1 MEKRIKKI
9 AIFFGLL
16 FFITNCIYAQNA
28 NSRTLSQIITA
39 LQKAYNIQFNYA
51 EDAIE
56 GISLKPPTKDLPLP
70 KVLTYLEDNT
80 GLSFTLMT
88 DSFILVKPRTGV
100 ILCGYLKDKDNLQ
113 ALPFATVQA
122 SNSFATSNESG
133 FFQIKIKNTA
143 ELITIRYL
151 GYKTITR
158 SYNQFK
164 QSDSDCIDVYLQPG
178 FQSLSLV
185 VISNYITSGIN
196 KIDNGSFQ
204 VDFSNLKILPGL
216 IDHDVLQSVQAFPG
230 IQSVNETVSNINIR
244 GGTHDQNLILWDDI
258 KMYQSGHFFGLISM
272 YNPHITQKVF
282 LRKNGSHVSHTDGV
296 SGTISMQTEHEVNRE
311 FKGVVG
317 MNLTDVN
324 GFADIPIN
332 ESSSIQVA
340 ARKSI
345 SDVVETP
352 TYTAFFDR
360 ISQNTEVA
368 SNVATISNTNK
379 TFDFY
384 DTSLRWIYNIS
395 DKDEVRVNF
404 INVHNQLQFNENA
417 TVNQEEE
424 SRDSKLD
431 QNSIAGALHY
441 NRVWNDKFKTD
452 FEVYET
458 DYKLKA
464 VNVNIPDSQRFLQEN
479 IVSETSVKL
488 KVNYKL
494 SNRLQLLNGYHF
506 VETEVTNLDDVDN
519 PLFRFLVSE
528 VVRTHGVFSQFGYKT
543 LNNKTNLNLGL
554 RYNYIKKF
562 SKSIW
567 EPRLSFNHHFFKH
580 FTLEILGEY
589 KHQNTSQVINFQND
603 FLGIEKRRWQLS
615 NNKEIPVITSK
626 QISVGLNYSHDGWL
640 IGIDG
645 FYKTV
650 NGITTQSQGFQN
662 QYEFVKSKGRYDV
675 KGIDILFRKH
685 IEKWNT
691 WLSYSYMNNRYL
703 FKDLETNYFPSNYN
717 ISHTATLGMIYALNN
732 LKLSAGLN
740 WHSGKPTTQ
749 PISGNEIIDG
759 EVNYGATNTSNLKD
773 YLRLDISAIY
783 NFKLSDKARANL
795 GISVWNILNKE
806 NEINNFYRVKDEN
819 IMETIQNSLG
829 LTPNAVFRVYF

>member
-1 MEKRIKKI
+1 MGKRIKKT
-9 AIFFGLL
+9 AIFFSLL
-16 FFITNCIYAQNA
+16 FFITNCIYAQDT

-39 LQKAYNIQFNYA
+39 LQKTYHIQFNYA
-51 EDAIE
+51 EDVIS
-56 GISLKPPTKDLPLP
+56 GISLKPPAKSLPLP
-70 KVLTYLEDNT
+70 EILTYLESNT
-80 GLSFTLMT
+80 GLSFTWMN
-88 DSFILVKPRTGV
+88 DSFILIKPRTDI
-100 ILCGYLKDKDNLQ
+100 ILCGYLKGKDNLQ
-113 ALPFATVQA
+113 VLPFATVQTP
-122 SNSFATSNESG
+122 NNFATSNESG
-133 FFQIKIKNTA
+133 FFKIKIKNA
-143 ELITIRYL
+143 SELITIRYL
-151 GYKTITR
+151 GYKTIAK
-158 SYNQFK
+158 SYNQFVT
-164 QSDSDCIDVYLQPG
+164 SADCLDVYLQPD
-178 FQSLSLV
+178 FQPLSQV
-185 VISNYITSGIN
+185 IISNYITSGIN

-204 VDFSNLKILPGL
+204 IDFSNLKILPGL
-216 IDHDVLQSVQAFPG
+216 IDNDVLQSVQAFPG

-272 YNPHITQKVF
+272 YNPHITQKVS
-282 LRKNGSHVSHTDGV
+282 LRKNGSNVSYTDGV
-296 SGTISMQTEHEVNRE
+296 SGTIAMQTEHEVNRE

-317 MNLTDVN
+317 VNLTDVN

-332 ESSSIQVA
+332 ASSSIQVA

-345 SDVVETP
+345 SDFVETP

-368 SNVATISNTNK
+368 SNVTTITNTNK

-384 DTSLRWIYNIS
+384 DTSLRWIYSIS

-417 TVNQEEE
+417 IINQEEE
-424 SRDSKLD
+424 SRDSELN

-441 NRVWNDKFKTD
+441 KRVWNDKLKTD

-464 VNVNIPDSQRFLQEN
+464 VNVNILDSQRFLQEN
-479 IVSETSVKL
+479 IVSETSAKL

-494 SNRLQLLNGYHF
+494 NDRLQFLNGYHF

-519 PLFRFLVSE
+519 PLFRSLVSE
-528 VVRTHGVFSQFGYKT
+528 VVRTHGVFTQLGYKT

-554 RYNYIKKF
+554 RYNYIGKF
-562 SKSIW
+562 NKSIW

-580 FTLEILGEY
+580 VTLEILGEY

-615 NNKEIPVITSK
+615 NNEEIPVITSK
-626 QISVGLNYSHDGWL
+626 QVSMGLNYNHDGWL

-645 FYKTV
+645 FYKIV
-650 NGITTQSQGFQN
+650 DGITTQSQGFQN

-675 KGIDILFRKH
+675 KGLDILFRKH
-685 IEKWNT
+685 IENFNT
-691 WLSYSYMNNRYL
+691 WLSYSYMDNRYR
-703 FKDLETNYFPSNYN
+703 FKDLETDYFPSNYN
-717 ISHTATLGMIYALNN
+717 ISHTTTLGMTYALNN

-749 PISGNEIIDG
+749 PIFGNEIINED
-759 EVNYGATNTSNLKD
+759 VNYEATNVSNLND
-773 YLRLDISAIY
+773 YLRLDVSAIY
-783 NFKLSDKARANL
+783 NFKLGDKAKANF

-806 NEINNFYRVKDEN
+806 NEINNFYRVKDET

-829 LTPNAVFRVYF
+829 FTPNAVFRAYF

>member
-9 AIFFGLL
+9 AIFFSLL
-16 FFITNCIYAQNA
+16 FFITNCVFAQDTDG
-28 NSRTLSQIITA
+28 SRTLSQIITT
-39 LQKAYNIQFNYA
+39 LQEVYNVQFNYA
-51 EDAIE
+51 EDVIE
-56 GISLKPPTKDLPLP
+56 GVSLKSPTKNLSLEE
-70 KVLTYLEDNT
+70 VLTYLENNT
-80 GLSFTLMT
+80 TLSFTLMGDRFVLIKPTT
-88 DSFILVKPRTGV
+88 DI
-100 ILCGYLKDKDNLQ
+100 ILCGYLKRKDNLEV
-113 ALPFATVQA
+113 LSSATVQT
-122 SNSFATSNESG
+122 SDSFTTSDKNG
-133 FFQIKIKNTA
+133 FFQIKVKNPLQ
-143 ELITIRYL
+143 LITIRYL
-151 GYKTITR
+151 GYKTIMKP
-158 SYNQFK
+158 YNQFEVSGCK
-164 QSDSDCIDVYLQPG
+164 DVYLQSN
-178 FQSLSLV
+178 FQLLSQV
-185 VISNYITSGIN
+185 IISNYITSGIN

-204 VDFSNLKILPGL
+204 IDFSNLEILPGL

-272 YNPHITQKVF
+272 YNPHITQKVS
-282 LRKNGSHVSHTDGV
+282 LRKSGSDVSYTDGV
-296 SGTISMQTEHEVNRE
+296 SGTIEMQTNHEVNRT
-311 FKGVVG
+311 FKGVIGV
-317 MNLTDVN
+317 NLTDAN
-324 GFADIPIN
+324 SFADIPVN

-345 SDVVETP
+345 SDFFETP

-368 SNVATISNTNK
+368 SNATTITNTDK

-395 DKDEVRVNF
+395 DKDKLRVNF
-404 INVHNQLQFNENA
+404 INVHNQLRFNENA
-417 TVNQEEE
+417 IINQEEE
-424 SRDSKLD
+424 SRDSKLT

-441 NRVWNDKFKTD
+441 NRVWNDKLKTD

-458 DYKLKA
+458 DYKLRA
-464 VNVNIPDSQRFLQEN
+464 VNANILDSQRFLQEN
-479 IVSETSVKL
+479 IVSETSTKL

-494 SNRLQLLNGYHF
+494 SNRLELLNGYHF

-528 VVRTHGVFSQFGYKT
+528 VVRTHGVFSQVGYKA

-554 RYNYIKKF
+554 RYNYISKF
-562 SKSIW
+562 NKSIW
-567 EPRLSFNHHFFKH
+567 EPRLSFSHQFFKH
-580 FTLEILGEY
+580 FALEILGEY

-615 NNKEIPVITSK
+615 NDKEIPVITSK
-626 QISVGLNYSHDGWL
+626 QISMGLNYNYSGWL
-640 IGIDG
+640 VDIDG
-645 FYKTV
+645 FYKIV
-650 NGITTQSQGFQN
+650 DGITTQSQGFQN
-662 QYEFVKSKGRYDV
+662 QYEFVKSHGRYDV
-675 KGIDILFRKH
+675 KGVDVLFRKY
-685 IEKWNT
+685 IEKFST

-717 ISHTATLGMIYALNN
+717 ISHTATLGMTYALNN
-732 LKLSAGLN
+732 LKFSAGLN

-749 PISGNEIIDG
+749 PVFENQIIDKQ
-759 EVNYGATNTSNLKD
+759 VNYETTNASNLDD

-783 NFKLSDKARANL
+783 NFKLSDKTRAHL
-795 GISVWNILNKE
+795 GVSIWNVLDKE
-806 NEINNFYRVKDEN
+806 NEINNFYRVKDET
-819 IMETIQNSLG
+819 IMETVQKSLG